1 MAGGMS
7 ARTIAEL
14 IAVVGALGL
23 VALLLQPLSTRLRL
37 PDPLLF
43 LGLGIVIGGWSA
55 ARSAVTGDVV
65 QVVGTVALVVI
76 LADGGLR
83 CGFRAF
89 RRVLGPVLAL
99 GVVGTLLSFAAI
111 ALVAH
116 ELTALSWPAALI
128 LGAVLAPTDPAAVF
142 SALAGQSHRVGR
154 IGRVLEGEAGLND
167 PIAIALAVGL
177 VGVAARGERASAGDI
192 ALDMVR
198 EGVVGVAVGVVVAL
212 ALARVLGPL
221 RPTIRAAP
229 ALAILAGAAVAFGG
243 AALLHGSGFLA
254 VYLFALVAGDRDVP
268 DREEVIALHTELA
281 HLGEVAMFILL
292 GVSVTT
298 VDLGNVAVD
307 GLVLALVLMVVLRPV
322 LTYPTLTL
330 FGYTR
335 AEAVFGSLA
344 GLRGAVP
351 ILLASLPVAAGLAE
365 GETILA
371 LTAVVVFASLL
382 VQGVPLPRVAERLHL
397 GDTA

>member
-7 ARTIAEL
+7 ARAIAEL

-23 VALLLQPLSTRLRL
+23 AALLLQPLATRLRL

-43 LGLGIVIGGWSA
+43 LALGIVLGTWSTA
-55 ARSAVTGDVV
+55 QSAVTGDVL
-65 QVVGTVALVVI
+65 QIVGTVALVVI

-83 CGFRAF
+83 CGSAAF

-111 ALVAH
+111 AILAH
-116 ELTALSWPAALI
+116 ELADLAWPAALI

-142 SALAGQSHRVGR
+142 SALAGQARRVGR

-177 VGVAARGERASAGDI
+177 VDVARRGEEASVVELGLTMI
-192 ALDMVR
+192 R
-198 EGVVGVAVGVVVAL
+198 EGVVGVAVGVAVAL
-212 ALARVLGPL
+212 VLTRVLGPL
-221 RPTIRAAP
+221 RPTIPAAP
-229 ALAILAGAAVAFGG
+229 ALTILAGAAVAFGG
-243 AALLHGSGFLA
+243 AALLHGSGFVA
-254 VYLFALVAGDRDVP
+254 VYLFGLVAGDRDVP
-268 DREEVIALHTELA
+268 DRDEVIALHSELA

-292 GVSVTT
+292 GVAVTT
-298 VDLGNVAVD
+298 VDLGAHAID
-307 GLVLALVLMVVLRPV
+307 GLVLAVAIMVVLRPFV
-322 LTYPTLTL
+322 TYPTLQL
-330 FGYTR
+330 FGYSR
-335 AEAVFGSLA
+335 AEAAFGSLA

-351 ILLASLPVAAGLAE
+351 ILLASLPVAAGLPY
-365 GETILA
+365 GNTILA

-382 VQGVPLPRVAERLHL
+382 VQGVPLPRVAERLRL
-397 GDTA
+397 GGDP

>member
-14 IAVVGALGL
+14 VAVVGALGL
-23 VALLLQPLSTRLRL
+23 AALLLQPLATRLRL

-43 LGLGIVIGGWSA
+43 LALGVVLATWSTA
-55 ARSAVTGDVV
+55 QSAVTGDVL
-65 QVVGTVALVVI
+65 QIVGTVALIVI

-83 CGFRAF
+83 CGSRAF

-99 GVVGTLLSFAAI
+99 GVVGTLVSFAAI
-111 ALVAH
+111 AILAH
-116 ELTALSWPAALI
+116 ELTDLEWPAALV

-142 SALAGQSHRVGR
+142 SALAGQAHRVGR

-177 VGVAARGERASAGDI
+177 VDVARRGEEASVVDLGVT
-192 ALDMVR
+192 MVR
-198 EGVVGVAVGVVVAL
+198 EGVVGVAVGVAVAL
-212 ALARVLGPL
+212 VLTRMLGPL
-221 RPTIRAAP
+221 RPTIPAAP
-229 ALAILAGAAVAFGG
+229 ALTILAGAAVAFGG
-243 AALLHGSGFLA
+243 AALLHGSGFVA
-254 VYLFALVAGDRDVP
+254 VYLFGLVAGDREVP
-268 DREEVIALHTELA
+268 DRDDVIALHSELA

-292 GVSVTT
+292 GVAVTT
-298 VDLGNVAVD
+298 VDLGANALD
-307 GLVLALVLMVVLRPV
+307 GLVLAVAIMVVLRPV
-322 LTYPTLTL
+322 LTYPTLQV
-330 FGYTR
+330 FGYSR

-351 ILLASLPVAAGLAE
+351 ILLASLPVAAGLAD
-365 GETILA
+365 GNTILA

-382 VQGVPLPRVAERLHL
+382 VQGVPLPRLAERLHL
-397 GDTA
+397 GGEG

>member
-14 IAVVGALGL
+14 VAVVGALGL
-23 VALLLQPLSTRLRL
+23 AALLLQPLATRLRL

-43 LGLGIVIGGWSA
+43 LALGVVLATWSTA
-55 ARSAVTGDVV
+55 QSAVTGDVL
-65 QVVGTVALVVI
+65 QIVGTVALIVI

-83 CGFRAF
+83 CGSRAF

-99 GVVGTLLSFAAI
+99 GVVGTLVSFAAI
-111 ALVAH
+111 AILAH
-116 ELTALSWPAALI
+116 ELTDLEWPAALI

-142 SALAGQSHRVGR
+142 SALAGQAHRVGR

-177 VGVAARGERASAGDI
+177 VDVARRGEEASVVDLGVT
-192 ALDMVR
+192 MVR
-198 EGVVGVAVGVVVAL
+198 EGVVGVAVGVAVAL
-212 ALARVLGPL
+212 VLTRMLGPL
-221 RPTIRAAP
+221 RPTIPAAP
-229 ALAILAGAAVAFGG
+229 ALTILAGAAVAFGG
-243 AALLHGSGFLA
+243 AALLHGSGFVA
-254 VYLFALVAGDRDVP
+254 VYLFGLVAGDRDVP
-268 DREEVIALHTELA
+268 DRDDVIALHSELA

-292 GVSVTT
+292 GVAVTT
-298 VDLGNVAVD
+298 VDLGANALD
-307 GLVLALVLMVVLRPV
+307 GLVLAVAIMVVLRPV
-322 LTYPTLTL
+322 LTYPTLQL
-330 FGYTR
+330 FGYSR

-351 ILLASLPVAAGLAE
+351 ILLASLPVAAGLAD
-365 GETILA
+365 GNTILA

-397 GDTA
+397 GGEG